1 MNSTAINESKL
12 EALQGKVMADIGGA
26 MGVLMAYLGDQAG
39 VYEVLEGAGQS
50 TCEELSEKS
59 GLDARYLREWL
70 SANAVFGYVDYDA
83 GKDTFSLSPEQA
95 AIFAHDGEVTCLQGF
110 FEAIVGQYGTFET
123 AVETFKSGEGR
134 PWSEHLPCSFCAT
147 DRFFRPGYIANLVES
162 WIPALSGIDEKLKVG
177 GKVADI
183 GCGHGSST
191 LLLAQSY
198 PDSKVY
204 GFDFHPPSIEEAKAK
219 AKEAGVKNVEFQVVS
234 AKEFPGKDYDLV
246 CIFDALHDMGDP
258 VGAAAHIQ
266 KSLSPVGSFMLV
278 EPLAGDSLEENM
290 NLLSGIFYGFS
301 TTICVPTSKAQEVGL
316 ALGAQAGEKRLT
328 EVLNEAGFSRVVR
341 ATETST
347 NMILEARA

>member
-266 KSLSPVGSFMLV
+266 KSLSPDGSFMLV

-301 TTICVPTSKAQEVGL
+301 TTICVPTSKAQYL
-316 ALGAQAGEKRLT
+316 L
-328 EVLNEAGFSRVVR
+328 S
-341 ATETST
+341 
-347 NMILEARA
+347 